1 MIGWSLVV
9 VALATLTGLP
19 HQSHGMKMD
28 VDGGYRDIVIKVAG
42 DRSVPEEM
50 CPKIISNIKVRQQNR
65 FLQDPFTPLFTFVRQ
80 YGISVAYGC
89 YRLHDP

>member
-19 HQSHGMKMD
+19 HKSHGMKMD

-65 FLQDPFTPLFTFVRQ
+65 FSQDIYL
-80 YGISVAYGC
+80 
-89 YRLHDP
+89 LHCLHL

>member
-19 HQSHGMKMD
+19 HKSHGMKMD

-50 CPKIISNIKVRQQNR
+50 CPKIISNIKVRLQNR
-65 FLQDPFTPLFTFVRQ
+65 FSPYKSSLINFNLNRPSNSIF
-80 YGISVAYGC
+80 YK
-89 YRLHDP
+89 

>member
-19 HQSHGMKMD
+19 HKSHGMKMD

-50 CPKIISNIKVRQQNR
+50 CPKIISNIKVRLQNR
-65 FLQDPFTPLFTFVRQ
+65 FSPYKRSLINFNLNRPSNFIF
-80 YGISVAYGC
+80 YK
-89 YRLHDP
+89 